1 MPIFDYQCAKCDARF
16 ELLVRGDT
24 RVVCPSCG
32 AAQVE
37 KLLSVPA
44 RAGGG
49 KQTDFSGLGPPAGG
63 CCGGG
68 GCGGHSH

>member
-16 ELLVRGDT
+16 ETLVRGDT
-24 RVVCPSCG
+24 KVACPSCG
-32 AAQVE
+32 GSKVE

-44 RAGGG
+44 RSGGGG
-49 KQTDFSGLGPPAGG
+49 KGADFSGLGPPAGG

-68 GCGGHSH
+68 CGGHSH

>member
-1 MPIFDYQCAKCDARF
+1 MPIFDYQCATCENRF
-16 ELLVRGDT
+16 ETLVRGDT
-24 RVVCPSCG
+24 KVACPSCG
-32 AAQVE
+32 GRKVE

-44 RAGGG
+44 RAAGG
-49 KQTDFSGLGPPAGG
+49 KQSDFSGLGPPAGG